1 MQYPAGTTVIVTDG
15 AQLRVFTNTGNEMH
29 LELSEQAQ
37 PDIQGH
43 NSGSGKRHHS
53 RPGNPD
59 DSRQSEDGYSAAV
72 VDWLNAQVLAGH
84 IQQLYLVAP
93 PRALGEMRR
102 HYHPALQR
110 CLLGELGK
118 EHTHDTAQVLHE
130 ALLHA

>member
-1 MQYPAGTTVIVTDG
+1 MQFPEGTTVIVSDG
-15 AQLRVFTNTGNEMH
+15 AQLRVFTNTGNELH
-29 LELSEQAQ
+29 LALTEHARPE
-37 PDIQGH
+37 IHGH

-53 RPGNPD
+53 SSGNPD

-84 IQQLYLVAP
+84 IRQLYVVAP

-118 EHTHDTAQVLHE
+118 EHTHDTPQALHE

>member
-53 RPGNPD
+53 SPGNPD
-59 DSRQSEDGYSAAV
+59 DSRQSEDGYSAAC
-72 VDWLNAQVLAGH
+72 WANWARNTPAT
-84 IQQLYLVAP
+84 
-93 PRALGEMRR
+93 RR
-102 HYHPALQR
+102 R
-110 CLLGELGK
+110 FCT
-118 EHTHDTAQVLHE
+118 TH
-130 ALLHA
+130 

>member
-53 RPGNPD
+53 SPGNPD

-72 VDWLNAQVLAGH
+72 VEWL
-84 IQQLYLVAP
+84 IQQLYVVAP

-118 EHTHDTAQVLHE
+118 EHTRDTPQVLHD
-130 ALLHA
+130 ALMHA

>member
-1 MQYPAGTTVIVTDG
+1 MQFPEGTTVIVSDG
-15 AQLRVFTNTGNEMH
+15 AQLRVFTNTGNELH
-29 LELSEQAQ
+29 LRLAEQAM
-37 PDIQGH
+37 PDIHGH
-43 NSGSGKRHHS
+43 NTGSGKRHHS
-53 RPGNPD
+53 GPDNPD
-59 DSRQSEDGYSAAV
+59 SSRQIEDGYSAAV

-84 IQQLYLVAP
+84 IHQLYVVAP

-118 EHTHDTAQVLHE
+118 EHTHDTPQALHE